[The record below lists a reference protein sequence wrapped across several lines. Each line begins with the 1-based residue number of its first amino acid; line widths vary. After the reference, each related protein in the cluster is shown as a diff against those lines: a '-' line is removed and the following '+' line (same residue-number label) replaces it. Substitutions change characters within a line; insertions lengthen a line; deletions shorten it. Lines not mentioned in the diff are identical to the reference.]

1 MKLGIALVNTKPGT
15 AKTTSSVMLAYALH
29 KRGEDVVLF
38 DADPAAS
45 TLAWSDAIGG
55 CPFDVVGLPQNSP
68 GTKLASY
75 TRPDSIAIVD
85 NPQAEDHGKVVRSI
99 LRVVDE
105 AVITVAPSLIE
116 IERTSLMSEVLE
128 EVEETRDGPALR
140 TSVLLN
146 RVAAR
151 AESGPMAREAL
162 SGAGYDVLT
171 AEIPRLDLY
180 PMAYGR
186 VPSAAA
192 LAPFEP
198 LALELLERAGVA

>member
-15 AKTTSSVMLAYALH
+15 AKTTSGFMLAYALH

-38 DADPAAS
+38 DADPAGS

-55 CPFDVVGLPQNSP
+55 CPFDVVGLPQNQP
-68 GTKLASY
+68 GTKLGAY
-75 TRPDSIAIVD
+75 TRPDSIAVVD

-105 AVITVAPSLIE
+105 AVVTVAPSLIE
-116 IERTSLMSEVLE
+116 IERTSLMAEVLE
-128 EVEETRDGPALR
+128 EVEETRNEPLR

-146 RVAAR
+146 RVASR

-162 SGAGYDVLT
+162 AGAGYDVL
-171 AEIPRLDLY
+171 ASEIPRLDLY

-198 LALELLERAGVA
+198 LAAELLARAGA